1 MRIAW
6 ITTGFSKDENDY
18 GGAAAI
24 HNLAREL
31 SLSKEIDLTIFSL
44 YYPADKSEYNFH
56 NAKVYSFARSGK
68 TSKLEK
74 MRLWKRCR
82 KKFEEEHRGNKFD
95 IIHSMWAGESG
106 YIASRLSKKF
116 NIPFIANIC
125 GGELAE
131 ISKIKYGS
139 RRKFWQ
145 KTFVN
150 MTFETADK
158 IVAGSA
164 YIVDKIGVYYSN
176 TVQNKVL
183 KIPFGVDENLFYPNK
198 WKSERP
204 FPILITIGSA
214 VDVKGYNY
222 MLQVVNRIRKNYP
235 DLVLVICGRDDE
247 GKLKNMVNK
256 LDLSD
261 NVAIK
266 GFVDY
271 ENIPAELNEA
281 DIFVLS
287 SLYESQ
293 NMSLIEAA
301 FCGLPVVST
310 RVGVAEEITNN
321 LVNPGDA
328 EQLADK
334 LTEVIENYVD
344 EYKKAASKILEL
356 KEKFSLA
363 NSVNRFIELYKSLDK
378 SVSK

>member
-1 MRIAW
+1 MRVAW
-6 ITTGFSKDENDY
+6 ITTGFSKNENDY

-56 NAKVYSFARSGK
+56 NAKVYSFARSEK
-68 TSKLEK
+68 TPKLEK

-82 KKFEEEHRGNKFD
+82 KKFEEEHGGNKFD

-116 NIPFIANIC
+116 SIPFIANIC

-131 ISKIKYGS
+131 IPKIKYGS

-150 MTFETADK
+150 MTFETAYK

-164 YIVDKIGVYYSN
+164 YIIDKIGIYYSK
-176 TVQNKVL
+176 TIQNKVL

-198 WKSERP
+198 QKSQRP

-214 VDVKGYNY
+214 VDVKGNSF
-222 MLQVVNRIRKNYP
+222 MLQAVDRIRKKYP
-235 DLVLVICGRDDE
+235 ELMLVICGRDDK
-247 GKLKNMVNK
+247 GKLRNMVNK

-266 GFVDY
+266 GFVEY
-271 ENIPAELNEA
+271 KNIPVELNEA

-328 EQLADK
+328 ERLADK
-334 LTEVIENYVD
+334 LLEVINNYAD
-344 EYKKAASKILEL
+344 EYKKAASRVPEL
-356 KEKFSLA
+356 KEKFSLSK
-363 NSVNRFIELYKSLDK
+363 SVKRFVELYKSLK
-378 SVSK
+378 